1 MKQGGSADNSSNE
14 HSLSAF
20 LLIVRMCSSRMRR
33 TARRESSKRSSPV
46 PHFFSVNTI
55 RKQVCSVSTARESW
69 DLFEQIRA
77 PPSQVEED
85 RIFYKGRTP
94 P

>member
-1 MKQGGSADNSSNE
+1 
-14 HSLSAF
+14 
-20 LLIVRMCSSRMRR
+20 MRR
-33 TARRESSKRSSPV
+33 TARREQQYKLY
-46 PHFFSVNTI
+46 HFFFSINTA

-69 DLFEQIRA
+69 DLFEKIHA
-77 PPSQVEED
+77 PASQVKEED